1 MSKNESAL
9 RKIQLELKAPKSK
22 FNKFG
27 NFYYRSCEDILEA
40 VKPLLAKYGCDL
52 VISDE
57 VNDIANIAVITAK
70 VVFKDADGNVTEVK
84 AHAGVEA
91 KKGMDIS
98 QTFGASST
106 YARKYAL
113 NGLFLIDDTQDAD
126 SDAHHEQQQNAQ
138 QQNQQQRSQQR
149 NAQAKQNQQQQ
160 SSHQNQGG
168 AYGGRAEGHAPRRSE
183 EEVYQSALTEI
194 EKTTAPAVLDIA
206 LKRFANTKYFKSIQN
221 ACTARADQMGWEYQS
236 GPQNTQHQPQQNFHH

>member
-27 NFYYRSCEDILEA
+27 NFYYRSCEDVLEA
-40 VKPLLAKYGCDL
+40 VKPLLEKYGCDM

-57 VNDIANIAVITAK
+57 VNDIAGIAVITAK
-70 VVFKDADGNVTEVK
+70 VIFKDADGSVTEVK

-91 KKGMDIS
+91 KKGMDAS

-113 NGLFLIDDTQDAD
+113 NGLFLIDDNKDAD
-126 SDAHHEQQQNAQ
+126 SDEHHTQQQQDVQQHNNHRQSSQQSRQNQAPP
-138 QQNQQQRSQQR
+138 QQNQSG
-149 NAQAKQNQQQQ
+149 
-160 SSHQNQGG
+160 S
-168 AYGGRAEGHAPRRSE
+168 YGKRAEGNAPKRSLE
-183 EEVYQSALTEI
+183 EIYQSALNEI
-194 EKTTAPAVLDIA
+194 QKTTAPKVLDIA
-206 LKRFANTKYFKSIQN
+206 LGRFAGTKYMKSIEN
-221 ACTARADQMGWEYQS
+221 ACKARADQMGWEKK
-236 GPQNTQHQPQQNFHH
+236 GGAAIAPQQQTRH

>member
-1 MSKNESAL
+1 MSEKNNSAL

-40 VKPLLAKYGCDL
+40 VKPLLEKYGCEM
-52 VISDE
+52 VITDD
-57 VNDIANIAVITAK
+57 VHDIAGIAVITAK
-70 VVFKDADGNVTEVK
+70 VVFKDSLGNVTEVT

-113 NGLFLIDDTQDAD
+113 NGLFLIDDTKDAD
-126 SDAHHEQQQNAQ
+126 SDEYQQSMNGQGS
-138 QQNQQQRSQQR
+138 QQNQQQRSNSAQQ
-149 NAQAKQNQQQQ
+149 NGVQQQNQQQAASQ
-160 SSHQNQGG
+160 K
-168 AYGGRAEGHAPRRSE
+168 PKRSLE
-183 EEVYQSALTEI
+183 ERYQSALDQIKSTNDP
-194 EKTTAPAVLDIA
+194 KLLDKA
-206 LKRFANTKYFKSIQN
+206 LGAFASTKYARSIEN
-221 ACTARADQMGWEYQS
+221 ACKARADQKGWVKGNSNNQ
-236 GPQNTQHQPQQNFHH
+236 QPLRH

>member
-1 MSKNESAL
+1 MSEQIDSAL

-40 VKPLLAKYGCDL
+40 VKPLLEKYGCEM
-52 VISDE
+52 VITDD
-57 VNDIANIAVITAK
+57 VHDIAGIAVITAK
-70 VVFKDADGNVTEVK
+70 VVFKDSLGNVTEVT

-113 NGLFLIDDTQDAD
+113 NGLFLIDDTKDAD
-126 SDAHHEQQQNAQ
+126 SDEYQQSMNGQGS
-138 QQNQQQRSQQR
+138 QQNQQQRSNSAQQ
-149 NAQAKQNQQQQ
+149 NGVQQQNQQQAASQ
-160 SSHQNQGG
+160 K
-168 AYGGRAEGHAPRRSE
+168 PKRSLE
-183 EEVYQSALTEI
+183 ERYQSALDQIKSTNDP
-194 EKTTAPAVLDIA
+194 KLLDKA
-206 LKRFANTKYFKSIQN
+206 LGAFASTKYARSIEN
-221 ACTARADQMGWEYQS
+221 ACKARADQKGWVKGNSNNQ
-236 GPQNTQHQPQQNFHH
+236 QPLRH